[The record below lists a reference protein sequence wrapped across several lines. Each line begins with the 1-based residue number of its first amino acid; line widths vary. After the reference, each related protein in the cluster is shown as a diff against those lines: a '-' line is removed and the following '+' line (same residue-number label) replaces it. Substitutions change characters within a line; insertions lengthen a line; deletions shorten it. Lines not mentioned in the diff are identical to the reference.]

1 MGASHSDCCKKEPV
15 VQFPKLIA
23 RGLAMRSLIAS
34 VLVGTAAGSAVTAQ
48 DALTYSFD
56 GRVGLGYL
64 SQTTEGDS
72 GFQFHGLVLRT
83 EGTGRLELEPLEGF
97 RIGAI
102 ARVSSQKGEQSY
114 YQPLRPFVPARRE
127 FDGTDLDLAVYAALP
142 VVTLSYGEMET
153 AFDYATLEVGN
164 GSSIL
169 DGGNALWMNLGDAA
183 GSTGYRG
190 ELFGYGPPMTQD
202 YRTLRAEVTIGE
214 FTASVSQSKADG
226 STSESQATGLVW
238 RGEIADVTLFAGVGY
253 DDGSLDEFK
262 SFSLGATVEGLSLI
276 VNKIKR
282 DPKRIIDRREYET
295 DYTGYSL
302 AYESGALTVGF
313 ASSRQ
318 SSPQGSSRLF
328 DGNAQ
333 AIWASWK
340 ARENAT
346 VSVELSEN
354 DYSSGESTRKASIA
368 VEMDF

>member
-1 MGASHSDCCKKEPV
+1 
-15 VQFPKLIA
+15 
-23 RGLAMRSLIAS
+23 MRSLITS
-34 VLVGTAAGSAVTAQ
+34 VLVSYVLGSSVMAQ

-56 GRVGLGYL
+56 GRAGLGYL

-72 GFQFHGLVLRT
+72 GFQFRGLVLRT
-83 EGTGRLELEPLEGF
+83 EGTGRLELEPLQGLRF
-97 RIGAI
+97 GAI
-102 ARVSSQKGEQSY
+102 ARFSWQKGEQSV
-114 YQPLRPFVPARRE
+114 YQPLRPFVRASRD
-127 FDGTDLDLAVYAALP
+127 FDRTDLDLAVYAALP

-169 DGGNALWMNLGDAA
+169 DGGNALWMNLGDGA

-190 ELFGYGPPMTQD
+190 ELFGYGPPPTQD
-202 YRTLRAEVTIGE
+202 FRTLRADVTLGE

-226 STSESQATGLVW
+226 STNESEAAGLVW
-238 RGEIADVTLFAGVGY
+238 RGDISDVTLFAGAGY
-253 DDGSLDEFK
+253 DDGPLDKFK

-282 DPKRIIDRREYET
+282 DPKRRPDRREYET
-295 DYTGYSL
+295 DYTGYSF
-302 AYESGALTVGF
+302 AYETGALTVGF
-313 ASSRQ
+313 ANSRQ
-318 SSPQGSSRLF
+318 KSPLGSSGLF

-340 ARENAT
+340 TRENVT
-346 VSVELSEN
+346 VNVELSEN
-354 DYSSGESTRKASIA
+354 DYNSGESTRKAAIA